1 MPNLDWKNL
10 PFSYIKTDFNVRAS
24 FKNEQWSNLEES
36 ASEKI
41 NMHIASACL
50 HYGQAVFE
58 GLKAYRGRDNKVRI
72 FRWEENAKRM
82 EDSAKRIFMPPVP
95 QNLFFNAIKRTV
107 ELNKHFVPPYES
119 GATLYLRP
127 YLFASGIELGV
138 KPAKEYLFITFA
150 SPVGPYFKGG
160 FKTVD
165 VLMDY
170 KHDRSAPLGT
180 GNIKFAGN
188 YAASLPAI
196 IEAQKHNCDS
206 VLFLDAKEKKYIDE
220 CGHANFFGIKNNTY
234 VTPASNSIL
243 PSITNKSLMELATS
257 MGLKVETRKI
267 PVEELE
273 TFEEV
278 GACGTA
284 AIINPIKKIID
295 TQKGKTYEYCLD
307 GKPGSICTK
316 LYNKLRAIQY
326 GDEEDKFGW
335 TTIINE

>member
-1 MPNLDWKNL
+1 MNLDWKNL
-10 PFSYIKTDFNVRAS
+10 PFSYIKTDYNIRAV
-24 FKNEQWSNLEES
+24 FKNEKWEEPEKS
-36 ASEKI
+36 TSENI

-58 GLKAYRGRDNKVRI
+58 GLKAYRGKDNKIRL
-72 FRWEENAKRM
+72 FRWRDNAKRM
-82 EDSAKRIFMPPVP
+82 EESAKRIFMPSVP
-95 QNLFFNAIKRTV
+95 LDLFSNAVTQAVK
-107 ELNKHFVPPYES
+107 LNKHFVPPYES
-119 GATLYLRP
+119 GATLYIRP
-127 YLFASGIELGV
+127 YLFASGAELGV
-138 KPAKEYLFITFA
+138 KPAKEYLFIVFV

-160 FKTVD
+160 FKAID

-180 GNIKFAGN
+180 GNIKFSGN

-196 IEAQKHNCDS
+196 AEAQKHNCDS

-234 VTPASNSIL
+234 ITPKSTSIL
-243 PSITNKSLMELATS
+243 PSITNKSLIKLANQI
-257 MGLKVETRKI
+257 GIKVERRKI
-267 PVEELE
+267 PVTELP

-284 AIINPIKKIID
+284 AIVNPIKKIID
-295 TQKGKTYEYCLD
+295 NKNRKVYKYCLD
-307 GKPGSICTK
+307 GKPGPICTQ

-326 GDEEDKFGW
+326 GDAKDDFEW
-335 TTIINE
+335 VTIIE